1 MQAAIQPLDALA
13 YAPMLL
19 ATNIVHNPGHEEQLM
34 SAQVDVYFSLG
45 RADGSREF
53 LLAHFDSAEAVR
65 AWIDEHATEFN
76 RIDLDAVFGA
86 LPSEIGFEDDAHYL
100 SADELEDIYGTWAH
114 VEEYRE
120 ECINRYL
127 AQTD

>member
-1 MQAAIQPLDALA
+1 
-13 YAPMLL
+13 
-19 ATNIVHNPGHEEQLM
+19 M

-53 LLAHFDSAEAVR
+53 LLAHFDCATDVR
-65 AWIDEHATEFN
+65 GWIDAHVKEFS

-86 LPSEIGFEDDAHYL
+86 QPSEIGFEDDAHYL
-100 SADELEDIYGTWAH
+100 SADDLEDSYGTWAH

-120 ECINRYL
+120 ERIKCYVD
-127 AQTD
+127 QTD